1 MKQTGIA
8 TLLSAALLLGG
19 CGGGNS
25 SSNAGNVNGNWNASL
40 MSSASSTQPVFAFT
54 TNFTESSGS
63 SLSVTHFTFTT
74 SSPCFAGG
82 ETETGGFVLS
92 GNFNGSVTGALQM
105 AVQSGNPSGNAL
117 TLQGQVNNNTI
128 SGTWVL
134 SGVTSG
140 CTGSGNFTMT
150 KM

>member
-1 MKQTGIA
+1 MKPIGIA
-8 TLLSAALLLGG
+8 ALLSAALMLGG

-25 SSNAGNVNGNWNASL
+25 SSNAATVNGNWNASL
-40 MSSASSTQPVFAFT
+40 MSSASSSPIFAFT
-54 TNFTESSGS
+54 TNLTESSGT

-74 SSPCFAGG
+74 TSPCFAGG

-92 GNFNGSVTGALQM
+92 GNFNGNVTGALQM
-105 AVQSGNPSGNAL
+105 TVQSGTPGGNTL
-117 TLQGQVNNNTI
+117 TLQGQVNNNAI

-134 SGVTSG
+134 SGVTTG